1 MARHGAESHRVW
13 ASRPR
18 GGSDGCSQHFGFF
31 PNGVGGGRPRRST
44 QHRRL
49 LAKRDALHTPA
60 VAVQCGCGC
69 PARPRRAR
77 QSAGR
82 VDLLAPALSLCR
94 ERSYEN
100 SRDRS
105 SQRPPACG
113 ARATSSYVTPR
124 TSVVTCSAQQKSG
137 ARCEQRF
144 CAWIPRADRSV
155 GAGRRGAATGKATG
169 EAAPQPPGCVP
180 RPGARST
187 VL

>member
-1 MARHGAESHRVW
+1 MARHGAESHRAW

-49 LAKRDALHTPA
+49 LAKRDAPHTPA

-82 VDLLAPALSLCR
+82 VDLLALALSLCR

-100 SRDRS
+100 SRE
-105 SQRPPACG
+105 PELPAS
-113 ARATSSYVTPR
+113 A
-124 TSVVTCSAQQKSG
+124 SV
-137 ARCEQRF
+137 
-144 CAWIPRADRSV
+144 
-155 GAGRRGAATGKATG
+155 RGASDLQLRDTAN
-169 EAAPQPPGCVP
+169 ECRDVL
-180 RPGARST
+180 RPAEVGGQ
-187 VL
+187 V